1 MRQDLAVKERRRL
14 AEAFPGL
21 TLDTSKVP
29 VTVTGI
35 MRLYAGMGFSVHL
48 EIPCNYPRGIP
59 TMRCNPKEIPWQ
71 IDRHVD
77 PDTGL
82 ACLCVTSEYRKHW
95 PLGSDL
101 MDFLGAVV
109 HPYLVGQAY
118 YQDHDHWP
126 TGHER
131 SHGTAG
137 IIEAYEELL
146 TPMGPVSYSVVLH
159 FMQLLARPT
168 DPKGHEACPCESG
181 RRLRNCHQS
190 LLVEL
195 RQTIDPAHAQQDRKL
210 LLASS
215 RTRTS
220 LSDIP
225 GIIGSEMEELAD
237 DTRH

>member
-1 MRQDLAVKERRRL
+1 MRRDLAVKERTRL

-29 VTVTGI
+29 VTLTGI
-35 MRLYAGMGFSVHL
+35 MRLYPGMGFSVHL
-48 EIPCNYPRGIP
+48 EIPGDYPRGIP
-59 TMRCNPKEIPWQ
+59 KMRCNPKEIPWQ

-82 ACLCVTSEYRKHW
+82 ACLCVSSEYRKHW

-101 MDFLGAVV
+101 TDFLEALVR
-109 HPYLVGQAY
+109 PYLVGQAY
-118 YQDHDHWP
+118 YQDHGHWP

-131 SHGTAG
+131 FHGTAG
-137 IIEAYEELL
+137 IVEAYEELL
-146 TPMGPVSYSVVLH
+146 TPLGPVSYSVLLNFV
-159 FMQLLARPT
+159 QLLSRPT
-168 DPKGHEACPCESG
+168 HPKGHEACPCGSG
-181 RRLRNCHQS
+181 KCLRNCHQS

-215 RTRTS
+215 PTRTS
-220 LSDIP
+220 LSDVS
-225 GIIGSEMEELAD
+225 GTFGSEVEALAD
-237 DTRH
+237 DMRH